1 MDSAAVSVE
10 MQLFMAKVEKIMAR
24 QVVTM
29 RQAVREEVDA
39 INKHRKGMDDH
50 LQRLLALTQPEDP
63 QSPTVAPASAAPP
76 ATGKRRGR
84 PRKVA
89 TAASRSPTDATAP
102 RTSSS
107 LESKDVAP
115 AQLAKRRCV
124 TKNATST
131 PNDHQ
136 PIDHLHVMSSSSTPS
151 TEYSLQSTGGA
162 TVDRPA
168 DSDTVPP
175 LPQQPPPF
183 TSYRLTENPHKRQI
197 V

>member
-63 QSPTVAPASAAPP
+63 QSPTVALASAAPP

-115 AQLAKRRCV
+115 AQPAKRRCV

-151 TEYSLQSTGGA
+151 TGTSAATKSEYSLQSTGGA
-162 TVDRPA
+162 TVDRPT

-175 LPQQPPPF
+175 PPQQPPPC
-183 TSYRLTENPHKRQI
+183 TS
-197 V
+197 